1 MARDLIKARAVNRIL
16 VAVIALLCLGCLMDQ
31 RLARVQA
38 GMTKSQVMDIIKK
51 NPTGFKN
58 ESGSETLIWK
68 DEYYVKFKDGQVVA
82 KGVE

>member
-1 MARDLIKARAVNRIL
+1 MAGDLIKGRAVNRIL

-31 RLARVQA
+31 RLARVQP
-38 GMTKSQVMDIIKK
+38 GMTKSEVMGIIKK
-51 NPTGFKN
+51 RPTGFKN
-58 ESGSETLIWK
+58 ESGSETLIWE